1 MNIQMTAVPRVD
13 TKFGKFE
20 LGIPQLP
27 PGAAAT
33 VISRYVQNPIQQLN
47 PSIHQAP
54 VPAPAPQAPG
64 AILPTQAPTYL
75 FPTTTEQTPAA
86 STPKDNSTT
95 TLLVVGGLVIV
106 GVIAAVMLLKD

>member
-20 LGIPQLP
+20 LGLPQLP

-47 PSIHQAP
+47 PNIHQA
-54 VPAPAPQAPG
+54 APAPQAPG
-64 AILPTQAPTYL
+64 AILPTQAPTFL
-75 FPTTTEQTPAA
+75 FPTTTEQAPAA
-86 STPKDNSTT
+86 TPPEKDSTT
-95 TLLVVGGLVIV
+95 TLLVIGGLVVI
-106 GVIAAVMLLKD
+106 GVIAAIALTQD